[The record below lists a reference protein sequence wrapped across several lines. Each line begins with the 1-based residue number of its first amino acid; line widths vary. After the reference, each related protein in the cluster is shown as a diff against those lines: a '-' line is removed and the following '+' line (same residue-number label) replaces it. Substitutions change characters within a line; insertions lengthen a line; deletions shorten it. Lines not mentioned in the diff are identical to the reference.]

1 MDKTTMTRS
10 SQSVYALMAMTM
22 TALSVNANAHDLSH
36 GLTASANPFVWTSS
50 ASETSISQ
58 DGAYVFP
65 KKKNFRER
73 YKRISQSKWFGNT
86 YRGKTLGEIMTVE
99 E

>member
-1 MDKTTMTRS
+1 MDKTTMTKS

-22 TALSVNANAHDLSH
+22 TALSVNANAGNLSH
-36 GLTASANPFVWTSS
+36 SLSANEYSFAFANS

-58 DGAYVFP
+58 GTTYVFP
-65 KKKNFRER
+65 KKKNYRDR
-73 YKRISQSKWFGNT
+73 YKRLSQSKWFENT
-86 YRGKTLGEIMTVE
+86 YLGKTLGEIMTVE